1 MLQVW
6 VIHLDTWRCF
16 DDDMTSIQ
24 LHIDSV
30 SPLKRLCLSQ
40 GMQLYKTINSVK
52 SIFLGF
58 SAMVPKSYHVEKVL
72 ENTYFVFYILYN
84 AFQKLLLVDT
94 TNKKVYWK
102 FCILVPGFYNEQ
114 LDIAKSEDEILLV
127 IKTIYLIW
135 NTFLSLL
142 CV

>member
-1 MLQVW
+1 
-6 VIHLDTWRCF
+6 
-16 DDDMTSIQ
+16 
-24 LHIDSV
+24 
-30 SPLKRLCLSQ
+30 
-40 GMQLYKTINSVK
+40 
-52 SIFLGF
+52 
-58 SAMVPKSYHVEKVL
+58 MVPNSYHVEKVL